1 MSKDFERAT
10 LKKAAVSTLPLWALS
25 EHEQR
30 PFSKLKDLPEEDQ
43 ELDQDSPS
51 TAQLPLSIRRSSTS
65 ESTANN
71 GKSDSSSH
79 AGTSTQKSTH
89 SIARP
94 GQQQQRHPASNG
106 SHQQDWSI
114 FATMSNVSTISE
126 LSRKY
131 HHNLAG
137 SENSQ
142 SSDVT
147 SAPFL
152 TGIPAA
158 LGAGTSAI
166 SSLKRFPQKLD
177 EIFRPSSPGH
187 MATGSNASTAT
198 ATPGTNTNICTCT
211 CPQHLPAFTK
221 RGSRLG
227 VSKRR
232 NQKESMEIMR
242 GYPTGQCISSTDPP
256 ERTNWDEKDL
266 ELTLD
271 HRQSMAKNTAFNLD
285 AFKMFL
291 NSPLFSNILKSMTT
305 IAAVSLFAISLD
317 AIIILIKS
325 PEQQKELLNDNAA
338 LIVTLTLSLLTIA
351 YSCFT
356 IFLESR
362 RPPEGLDTSNS
373 KPLIVIF
380 SEIIASIIWAQL
392 LSVTIY
398 IYTWTYGCTTV
409 GRQKLDNYWKQDV
422 DHSLTDRL
430 CRRQGAIVGLELLL
444 VLLLIFNFYTHLAQN
459 FKFIRAVS

>member
-10 LKKAAVSTLPLWALS
+10 LRKAAVSTLPLWVIS
-25 EHEQR
+25 EQEQR
-30 PFSKLKDLPEEDQ
+30 PFSKLNDLPEENH

-51 TAQLPLSIRRSSTS
+51 TAQLPLSIRKASAS
-65 ESTANN
+65 EYTAINS
-71 GKSDSSSH
+71 KSDSSSH

-89 SIARP
+89 SITRS
-94 GQQQQRHPASNG
+94 GQQQLRHPVSNG
-106 SHQQDWSI
+106 NHQQDWSI

-131 HHNLAG
+131 HRNPAEP
-137 SENSQ
+137 ENPLL
-142 SSDVT
+142 SDMT
-147 SAPFL
+147 SAPSL
-152 TGIPAA
+152 TEIPTA
-158 LGAGTSAI
+158 LGAGASAT

-177 EIFRPSSPGH
+177 EIFRPRSPGH
-187 MATGSNASTAT
+187 MVTGSNASTAT
-198 ATPGTNTNICTCT
+198 ITPGTNTNICTCT
-211 CPQHLPAFTK
+211 CSQHLPAFTK
-221 RGSRLG
+221 RGNRLG

-242 GYPTGQCISSTDPP
+242 GYPTGQCVSSTGPP

-271 HRQSMAKNTAFNLD
+271 HRQSMAKNTAINLD

-291 NSPLFSNILKSMTT
+291 NSPLFSNILKSMA
-305 IAAVSLFAISLD
+305 IMAAVSLFAISLD

-338 LIVTLTLSLLTIA
+338 LILTLILSILTIA

-380 SEIIASIIWAQL
+380 SEIIASIIWAQV

-398 IYTWTYGCTTV
+398 IYTWTYGCTAV
-409 GRQKLDNYWKQDV
+409 GRQKLDNYSKQNV

-430 CRRQGAIVGLELLL
+430 CRRQGAMVGLELLL